1 MAKPDVNPP
10 RGMRDLLPAL
20 KESREAVLAV
30 IRRQFSLY
38 GYQEIET
45 PALEELSRLLSS
57 DSGENEKLIFRV
69 LKRNLDENPDPAHLA
84 DLGLRFD
91 LTVPL
96 ARFYATNR
104 AVLPEVF
111 RSIQIGPVWRAE
123 RPQKGRFRQFTQC
136 DLDVIGEPGILAE
149 IELITA
155 TFQTLQALGI
165 AGAVVR
171 LNDRRLLHAMLD
183 TCGFAAADHGRALI
197 IIDKIDKI
205 GLDGVR
211 RELAGCNYSTPSI
224 DALLNAL
231 QQPEAILH
239 DGNYA
244 GLHAIAA
251 AVTDICGPGSIRLDT
266 TLVRGMGY
274 YTGPIFEIEH
284 PGSGVSIAG
293 GGRYD
298 GMIGRFLG
306 EHVSACGFSIGF
318 ERVVEL
324 VRLQNA
330 SAPAKLALI
339 YDESIAPQP
348 LVKLQHALTGQ
359 GYSVRLVRS
368 AKRLAKLLDSL
379 KAEGF
384 SHFALAHPTT
394 PTPAEL
400 EIRELS

>member
-1 MAKPDVNPP
+1 MAKPDVIPP
-10 RGMRDLLPAL
+10 RGMRDLLPPL
-20 KESREAVLAV
+20 KETREAVLAV

-38 GYQEIET
+38 GFQEIET
-45 PALEELSRLLSS
+45 PALEELARLLSS

-69 LKRNLDENPDPAHLA
+69 LKRNLDEPLDPANLA

-104 AVLPEVF
+104 ATLPEVF

-149 IELITA
+149 IELISA

-183 TCGFAAADHGRALI
+183 NCGFAAPDHGRALI
-197 IIDKIDKI
+197 IVDKIDKI

-211 RELAGCNYSTPSI
+211 RELEGCAYPASAI

-231 QQPEAILH
+231 QQPDAILH
-239 DGNYA
+239 EANYA

-251 AVTDICGPGSIRLDT
+251 AVADICGSGSIRIDP

-274 YTGPIFEIEH
+274 YTGPIFEMEH

-298 GMIGRFLG
+298 GKIGRFAG
-306 EHVSACGFSIGF
+306 DPGAACGFSIGF
-318 ERVVEL
+318 ERIVEL
-324 VRLQNA
+324 VRLEND
-330 SAPAKLALI
+330 SAPRKLALI
-339 YDESIAPQP
+339 YEETIEPQP

-359 GYSVRLVRS
+359 GYSVRLVRA
-368 AKRLAKLLDSL
+368 AKRLAKLLEAL

-384 SHFALAHPTT
+384 GHFAVVRATT
-394 PTPAEL
+394 QTAAEL
-400 EIRELS
+400 EVRELS